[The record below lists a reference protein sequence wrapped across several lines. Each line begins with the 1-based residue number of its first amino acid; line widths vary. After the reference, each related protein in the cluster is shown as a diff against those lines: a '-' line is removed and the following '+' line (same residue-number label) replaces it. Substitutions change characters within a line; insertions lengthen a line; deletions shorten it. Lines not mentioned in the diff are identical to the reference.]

1 MMHKATI
8 LLIPEQD
15 IEALVKKVVLETLQQ
30 HSDLKQQPKE
40 ILYLNRKEVCSILR
54 ISLPTLWKLTKSG
67 RLTAYKIG
75 TRVIYNSE
83 DVNALLRKMEFKTRN
98 NI

>member
-15 IEALVKKVVLETLQQ
+15 IEALVKKVVQETLQQ
-30 HSDLKQQPKE
+30 HPDLKQQPKE
-40 ILYLNRKEVCSILR
+40 IHYLNRKEVCSILR